1 MRDDRGASA
10 IRRIN
15 SKVADARAHA
25 EKAVTETLKAK
36 QDGRATLR
44 HANRSPS
51 LAAAMARLDE
61 LLDDL
66 AGPSSTSLQGI
77 LRDGREAIYR
87 EAFARWLPQI
97 PPELLVRP
105 DPEPTA
111 AAIAAARGVVLHGRD
126 LRSDIGA
133 VVATAQQRLRSAV
146 VLAGSAGGTV
156 DQLGAWEQSARQQL
170 SRAVQ
175 LAWGDAAIALE
186 RMAGADLI
194 HPDHIEAVE

>member
-1 MRDDRGASA
+1 
-10 IRRIN
+10 
-15 SKVADARAHA
+15 
-25 EKAVTETLKAK
+25 
-36 QDGRATLR
+36 
-44 HANRSPS
+44 
-51 LAAAMARLDE
+51 
-61 LLDDL
+61 
-66 AGPSSTSLQGI
+66 
-77 LRDGREAIYR
+77 
-87 EAFARWLPQI
+87 
-97 PPELLVRP
+97 
-105 DPEPTA
+105 
-111 AAIAAARGVVLHGRD
+111 VLHGRD